1 MTKTLCLECY
11 ESDHPLLPES
21 GSCCLVFIGGE
32 SYPILATWLYDEFR
46 YEGAF
51 HTSRDVYPMR
61 VVTCWMYLPEVDDVV
76 DSRRRLGAA
85 AD

>member
-21 GSCCLVFIGGE
+21 GSYCLVFIEGE
-32 SYPILATWLYDEFR
+32 SYPIIAIWLYDESR

-51 HTSRDVYPMR
+51 HTNRATYPMR
-61 VVTCWMYLPEVDDVV
+61 VVACWMHLPEAKDVM

-85 AD
+85 VD